1 MDRNG
6 VQRCVD
12 LDWCGCGRLESH
24 RRRIDSCMR
33 TQDEIV
39 QNYAN
44 LLAELLANGE
54 YIYELD
60 GDFIPPQQ
68 AHIEIDNLRLYVTM
82 DNDE

>member
-1 MDRNG
+1 
-6 VQRCVD
+6 
-12 LDWCGCGRLESH
+12 
-24 RRRIDSCMR
+24 MR